1 VKNVSLMIKLSMI
14 VMIALSLVRG
24 GDVAPVED
32 ASVDAAS
39 NSTANQTMLQ
49 IDEVRFKIPFEKF
62 TDNMDVQ
69 EYRNHMAK

>member
-1 VKNVSLMIKLSMI
+1 MKNVSLMIKLSMI

-24 GDVAPVED
+24 EDVAPVED

-62 TDNMDVQ
+62 TDNLDVQ